1 MCCTART
8 STKIILQHIKLRMS
22 SKLIERLMTEQRLKI
37 SKVGSKR
44 PVRSFWKTPRLRLRV
59 VADASAPPPPPPPPA
74 EWWWEEEPWPE
85 AAAWAAADLP
95 LDGVP
100 DGAGVAAWWP
110 LGFCISAVS
119 GVRRRSRRAAEGR
132 EDGCL
137 RFSAGVAGRMP
148 ISANKRGIARSA
160 SVGSQIAALGPSVEG
175 ESDSEGQG
183 QGWRWRYRRGGWRAC
198 LL

>member
-1 MCCTART
+1 
-8 STKIILQHIKLRMS
+8 
-22 SKLIERLMTEQRLKI
+22 MTEHQA
-37 SKVGSKR
+37 GSKR
-44 PVRSFWKTPRLRLRV
+44 PVRSFWKTPRLRWRV
-59 VADASAPPPPPPPPA
+59 VADASAPPPPPPPPPPA

-85 AAAWAAADLP
+85 AAACAAADLP

-100 DGAGVAAWWP
+100 DGAGVAAWWPLGFGVDDLPLDGADDGAAVAEWWP